1 MSTLEDLSAL
11 VERVTAKNA
20 PTLYRR
26 HYGID
31 ADSGALRIPDWNSWH
46 SLPFIDKALLQNIPI
61 EERVFIEW
69 GDINSIH
76 ASSGTSGRPPHF
88 SPWVRLDGYEY
99 RTRFHTFTRPALC
112 SMPIHHQHEKFL
124 DQFNVNPKLIVFD
137 PRRARASVELA
148 RLADVDSLFI
158 FTGHLTLIGPEA
170 ERLGIGKN
178 IRFIELAGESCSRSL
193 YNYAKRVFPN
203 AVIVSFY
210 GATEVENPP
219 ITYPCRPLSDAEP
232 LEVHHPR
239 DGYYIELIH
248 PDTRELLPVQA
259 GTEGEIVITADITR
273 PGKPAVSPLVRY
285 RTGDMARVF
294 EEKCPMH
301 GTWSFTMPGRVAM
314 DFIKIP
320 GGILRAEEIERVLRS
335 IGNGISD
342 VFELHFKEI
351 EDAGT
356 VKIRIELFLE
366 TTGVVDFEPIARE
379 IEKRTHVGATFTYAD
394 GIARGMYLPITCTPF
409 KLTFRGKRKRMMRDT
424 S

>member
-1 MSTLEDLSAL
+1 MSTFDDLSAL
-11 VERVTAKNA
+11 VERVTAKDA
-20 PTLYRR
+20 PALYKR
-26 HYGID
+26 HYGVD
-31 ADSGALRIPDWNSWH
+31 AEAGPLRIPDWNSWH
-46 SLPFIDKALLQNIPI
+46 SLPFIDKAFLQQIPI
-61 EERVFIEW
+61 EERIFIPW

-112 SMPIHHQHEKFL
+112 SMPIHHQHEVFL
-124 DQFNVNPKLIVFD
+124 DHYNVQPKLIVFD

-148 RLADVDSLFI
+148 RLAGVDSLFI
-158 FTGHLTLIGPEA
+158 FTGHLTLIGSEV
-170 ERLGIGKN
+170 ERLGIGAT

-193 YNYAKRVFPN
+193 YNYAKRIFPN
-203 AVIVSFY
+203 AAIVSFY

-219 ITYPCRPLSDAEP
+219 ITHPCRPLSDTEP

-248 PDTRELLPVQA
+248 PDTRELLPVQP

-273 PGKPAVSPLVRY
+273 PPKQAVSPLVRY

-294 EEKCPMH
+294 EEVCPIH

-335 IGNGISD
+335 IGGGVSD
-342 VFELHFKEI
+342 MFELHFKEV
-351 EDAGT
+351 EDAGV
-356 VKIRIELFLE
+356 VKISVALSLE
-366 TTGVVDFEPIARE
+366 TTGVIDFETLARE
-379 IEKRTHVGATFTYAD
+379 IEQRTHVGAAFTYAD
-394 GIARGMYLPITCTPF
+394 GIARGMYLPITCASF
-409 KLTFRGKRKRMMRDT
+409 KHTFRGKRKRIIRDNA
-424 S
+424 

>member
-1 MSTLEDLSAL
+1 MSTFDDLAAL
-11 VERVTAKNA
+11 VERVTSKSA
-20 PTLYRR
+20 PMLYRR

-31 ADSGALRIPDWNSWH
+31 ADSGPLRIPDWNSWQ
-46 SLPFIDKALLQNIPI
+46 SLPFIDKAILQNIPI

-99 RTRFHTFTRPALC
+99 RTQFHTFTRPALC

-124 DQFNVNPKLIVFD
+124 DTFNVYPKLIVFD

-148 RLADVDSLFI
+148 RLAGVDSLFI
-158 FTGHLTLIGPEA
+158 FTGHLSLIGPEM
-170 ERLGIGKN
+170 ERLGIGAD

-193 YNYAKRVFPN
+193 YNYAKRIFPN

-248 PDTRELLPVQA
+248 PDTRALLPIQS

-273 PGKPAVSPLVRY
+273 PAAQAVSPLVRY

-294 EEKCPMH
+294 EEKCPVH

-320 GGILRAEEIERVLRS
+320 GGILRAEEIERVLRNL
-335 IGNGISD
+335 GKGVSD
-342 VFELHFKEI
+342 MFELHFKEI

-356 VKIRIELFLE
+356 MKISITLYVEAE
-366 TTGVVDFEPIARE
+366 DGIVFEDIARE
-379 IEKRTHVGATFTYAD
+379 IEQRMHVGPTFTYAE
-394 GIARGMYLPITCTPF
+394 GITRGMYLPIVCAPF
-409 KLTFRGKRKRMMRDT
+409 AHTYRGKRKRMVRDG

>member
-1 MSTLEDLSAL
+1 MSTFDDLSAL
-11 VERVTAKNA
+11 VERVTAKDA
-20 PTLYRR
+20 PTLYRK
-26 HYGID
+26 HYGVG
-31 ADSGALRIPDWNSWH
+31 ADSGPLRIIDWNSWQ
-46 SLPFIDKALLQNIPI
+46 SLPFIDKAILQNIPI

-124 DQFNVNPKLIVFD
+124 DEFDVHPKLIVFD

-148 RLADVDSLFI
+148 RLAGVDSLFI

-170 ERLGIGKN
+170 ERLDIGKN

-193 YNYAKRVFPN
+193 YNYAKRIFPN

-248 PDTRELLPVQA
+248 PDTRELLPIHA

-273 PGKPAVSPLVRY
+273 PPKQAVSPLVRY

-294 EEKCPMH
+294 EEKCAIH
-301 GTWSFTMPGRVAM
+301 DTWSFTMPGRVAM

-320 GGILRAEEIERVLRS
+320 GGILRAEEIERVLRTLG
-335 IGNGISD
+335 GNVSD
-342 VFELHFKEI
+342 MFELHFKEI

-356 VKIRIELFLE
+356 VKISVTLYLE
-366 TTGVVDFEPIARE
+366 TMGAVDFEKLSRE
-379 IEKRTHVGATFTYAD
+379 IERETRVGAAFTYAD
-394 GIARGMYLPITCTPF
+394 GITRGMYLPIICVSF
-409 KLTFRGKRKRMMRDT
+409 KPTYRGKRKRMMRD
-424 S
+424 SS

>member
-1 MSTLEDLSAL
+1 MSTFDDLSAL
-11 VERVTAKNA
+11 VERVTSQDA
-20 PTLYRR
+20 PALYRR

-31 ADSGALRIPDWNSWH
+31 SDSGPLRIADWNSWQ
-46 SLPFIDKALLQNIPI
+46 SLPFIDKAILQNIPI

-124 DQFNVNPKLIVFD
+124 DEFNVNPKLIVFD

-148 RLADVDSLFI
+148 RLAGIDSLFI
-158 FTGHLTLIGPEA
+158 FTGHLTLIGPEV
-170 ERLGIGKN
+170 ERLGMGAD

-203 AVIVSFY
+203 SVIVSFY

-248 PDTRELLPVQA
+248 PDTRELLPIQS

-273 PGKPAVSPLVRY
+273 PSLQAVSPLVRY

-294 EEKCPMH
+294 EEKCSTH
-301 GTWSFTMPGRVAM
+301 NNWSFTMPGRVAM

-320 GGILRAEEIERVLRS
+320 GGVLRAEEIERVLRS
-335 IGNGISD
+335 LGENVSD
-342 VFELHFKEI
+342 IFELHFKEI

-356 VKIRIELFLE
+356 VKISITLYLE
-366 TTGVVDFEPIARE
+366 TTGATDLENLARQVE
-379 IEKRTHVGATFTYAD
+379 RSTRVGAAFTYAD
-394 GIARGMYLPITCTPF
+394 GIARGMYLPITCVPF
-409 KLTFRGKRKRMMRDT
+409 KPAYRGKRKRMIRNG